1 MAEQITIAR
10 PYAEAVF
17 ALAKAA
23 NALPAWAQML
33 AFTSDVASDPGM
45 RVALDNPE
53 LPAAAKESL
62 FLSVCGDMLNTEGKN
77 FIRVLLEAG
86 RILLLPDIRQLF
98 DRLKDGT
105 DGVARA
111 HIASAFPVDEAQ
123 LRDLKSALEKR
134 FGKHIETTV
143 TVDPALIGGV
153 KITVDDTVIDGSV
166 QRDLQAMKNQLRV

>member
-23 NALPAWAQML
+23 NALAEWSLML
-33 AFTSDVASDPGM
+33 ALASDVASDPAM
-45 RVALDNPE
+45 RGALDDPE

-62 FLSVCGDMLNTEGKN
+62 FLSVCGDKLNTEGKN
-77 FIRVLLEAG
+77 FIRVLLQAK
-86 RILLLPDIRQLF
+86 RILLLPDIRKLF
-98 DRLKDGT
+98 DGLKDGA

-123 LRDLKSALEKR
+123 LRDLKNALEKR
-134 FGKHIETTV
+134 FGKRIETTV
-143 TVDPALIGGV
+143 SVDPGLIGGV
-153 KITVDDTVIDGSV
+153 KITVGDTVIDGTV

>member
-17 ALAKAA
+17 ALATAA
-23 NALPAWAQML
+23 NSLPAWAQML
-33 AFTSDVASDPGM
+33 ALASDVASDPDM

-62 FLSVCGDMLNTEGKN
+62 FLSVCGDKLNTEARN
-77 FIRVLLEAG
+77 FIRVLLEGG
-86 RILLLPDIRQLF
+86 RIALLPDIRALF
-98 DRLKDGT
+98 DRLKDGS

-111 HIASAFPVDEAQ
+111 TIASAFPVDEAQ
-123 LRDLKSALEKR
+123 LRALKGALEKR
-134 FGKHIETTV
+134 FGKSIETTV
-143 TVDPALIGGV
+143 VVDPDLIGGV
-153 KITVDDTVIDGSV
+153 KITVGDTVIDGSV